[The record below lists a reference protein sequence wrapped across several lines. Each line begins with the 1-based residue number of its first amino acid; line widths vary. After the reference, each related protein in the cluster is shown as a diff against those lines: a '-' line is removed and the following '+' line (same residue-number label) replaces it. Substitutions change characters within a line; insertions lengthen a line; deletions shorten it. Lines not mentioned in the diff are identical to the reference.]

1 MHATAEKFGYPGT
14 LLRELEHWLI
24 LLRPAQPTLGSLVL
38 VAKSDVTEFSAL
50 PAGAHAE
57 LAEAT
62 QAIETALKQ
71 FTDYAKINYLM
82 LMMVDPQVHFHVI
95 PRYEGSREF
104 AGSQFVDAGW
114 PKLPDLGEAVPLD
127 AEQMAA
133 LSAELK
139 PLFAAEG
146 IQTDAN

>member
-24 LLRPAQPTLGSLVL
+24 LLRPAQPTLGCLVL

-50 PAGAHAE
+50 PTGAHAE

-95 PRYEGSREF
+95 PRYQAHELGRHGEGR
-104 AGSQFVDAGW
+104 AD
-114 PKLPDLGEAVPLD
+114 D
-127 AEQMAA
+127 AELEELAGKIA
-133 LSAELK
+133 EELGKLS
-139 PLFAAEG
+139 
-146 IQTDAN
+146 